1 MRSNQVIGGLE
12 SRRKEGGMEAR
23 RITIE
28 IPHIPLEEQEKYKG
42 MDVALID
49 GKIVAAGYSSFEVYQ
64 KARELFPEK
73 EPEEILLDYIP
84 REEVLIL

>member
-1 MRSNQVIGGLE
+1 MDAGKIY
-12 SRRKEGGMEAR
+12 
-23 RITIE
+23 IE

-42 MDVALID
+42 MDVAIID

-64 KARELFPEK
+64 KVRELFPQK

>member
-1 MRSNQVIGGLE
+1 MDAE
-12 SRRKEGGMEAR
+12 
-23 RITIE
+23 RIYIDM
-28 IPHIPLEEQEKYKG
+28 PQIPLEEQEKYKG
-42 MDVALID
+42 MDVAIID

-64 KARELFPEK
+64 KARGLFPEK